1 MAKYDLAIIGS
12 GPGGYNTA
20 IRAAQWG
27 LKTVVIEKD
36 GYLGGTCLHV
46 GCIPT
51 KSLLFD
57 AEIYDHLKHA
67 AEYGMSSDMLAKN
80 DLRGFIDERP

>member
-1 MAKYDLAIIGS
+1 LAKYDLAIIGS

-27 LKTVVIEKD
+27 LKTLVIEKD
-36 GYLGGTCLHV
+36 GFLGGTCLHV

-51 KSLLFD
+51 KVLLHT
-57 AEIYDHLKHA
+57 AEIYDTLKI
-67 AEYGMSSDMLAKN
+67 AK
-80 DLRGFIDERP
+80 